1 MASPF
6 GDTPVAQAPAAA
18 SPFGD
23 TPTQSTPQAQSKD
36 FSPSEILKQYL
47 PQVNPVNMVK
57 GAAQMAAHPIEAAES
72 YGQQNQDIWNKAKD
86 SFQSGNYGQA
96 ARHAF
101 SYFLQ
106 AIPGLGAA
114 LDKAGDKAGSGDVNG
129 AIADTAALATM
140 IGGPKVAPLIPGAIA
155 QTAVE
160 GANAAGRLAT
170 AAKIAAPDVAAGAAK
185 VAAGAALGEI
195 LPEGP
200 LRYAAAAAPGYAG
213 ARQVMKG
220 IGAGIKGSSPE
231 AQAAQGLAEIPE
243 ATAPVDP
250 LMDLKDQIAQGYKY
264 KNFAAVKDPAV
275 QDTINTIADR
285 MSQPKAA
292 PAPAQAAPEPAP
304 QIVPPPQAPPMAG
317 AQPQGMP
324 QPAAPQPLAQP
335 QPKPV
340 MRIPAVP
347 AGTPQLQTPSTPTA
361 PEGPITWEASKDP
374 DIARKLD
381 AGATRLM
388 PDGSTEVLREVPF
401 RDENGVQQIHQDV
414 DPDTGQAN
422 QVYEPTV
429 QRYMKDGWAVQPQ
442 LRLSTDA
449 EKPGFIVN
457 DGHHR
462 IEAADRLGRN
472 SILAWTPEEAPAS
485 PEDAAAERIKN
496 VIQMPSPT
504 QANPMEGLSPEM
516 QKAAADAN
524 YRGIKEG
531 AEGAEPVALYK
542 GAAQAN
548 KATKLA
554 QQLYDSQIGH
564 ADLSQLSPAKLR
576 QHLGDMTKAM
586 GINKTGQIS
595 DDSVGNVLFELKKL
609 EAKNK
614 PKLVK

>member
-1 MASPF
+1 MADLTIVDSKPL
-6 GDTPVAQAPAAA
+6 APEEAPLTVV
-18 SPFGD
+18 SSELD
-23 TPTQSTPQAQSKD
+23 KPTLGSK
-36 FSPSEILKQYL
+36 
-47 PQVNPVNMVK
+47 V
-57 GAAQMAAHPIEAAES
+57 GAFLS
-72 YGQQNQDIWNKAKD
+72 GAKD
-86 SFQSGNYGQA
+86 SVVNAVKSTAQWASNPNWKPTDAVKDIGP
-96 ARHAF
+96 AF
-101 SYFLQ
+101 DQTYQ
-106 AIPGLGAA
+106 RAKDAEAKG
-114 LDKAGDKAGSGDVNG
+114 DWAGG
-129 AIADTAALATM
+129 AIHRVLS
-140 IGGPKVAPLIPGAIA
+140 LIPGVGPAISENYADMRDA
-155 QTAVE
+155 QNRGDEVAE
-160 GANAAGRLAT
+160 ANAAGKMIGIAGTAEAGRVLPGAAETAADAIGSAAT
-170 AAKIAAPDVAAGAAK
+170 ALPKAAANAAQSGLLRDIAGVASPRLSHLLSLADRAKKAFSAAQAPEAPPIPRDVVTGQALQSLPNGEFTEPGTVVTPPKQAAAQRVAMGQADNDPQIAAP
-185 VAAGAALGEI
+185 
-195 LPEGP
+195 P
-200 LRYAAAAAPGYAG
+200 
-213 ARQVMKG
+213 QV
-220 IGAGIKGSSPE
+220 
-231 AQAAQGLAEIPE
+231 
-243 ATAPVDP
+243 
-250 LMDLKDQIAQGYKY
+250 
-264 KNFAAVKDPAV
+264 
-275 QDTINTIADR
+275 
-285 MSQPKAA
+285 
-292 PAPAQAAPEPAP
+292 
-304 QIVPPPQAPPMAG
+304 PQAPPMAG
-317 AQPQGMP
+317 AQPQAMP
-324 QPAAPQPLAQP
+324 QPAAPQPVAQP

-340 MRIPAVP
+340 VRVPAVA

-496 VIQMPSPT
+496 VIQMPSPA